1 MAFPIYIFMN
11 KLLKVGA
18 EAKLS
23 LEDGIVVKER
33 ISKGYRIPEI
43 DSSLRKK
50 RTRREASLLD
60 KARRAQLKVP
70 AVKDLDKD
78 NNTIYMEF
86 IEGEMFHKVMNSPLS
101 RKLGSELAK
110 LHDAEIIHGDLTTSN
125 ILVKA
130 KDIYFI
136 DFGLGEV
143 SDSIEKKAV
152 DIRVLKESIK
162 ASHPKD
168 SVKHIESILEGYS
181 SSRSFDAVLE
191 RLETL
196 EGRGRYKKKVNK
208 RK

>member
-1 MAFPIYIFMN
+1 MN

-23 LEDGIVVKER
+23 LEEGIVIKER
-33 ISKGYRIPEI
+33 ISKGYRLPEI
-43 DSSLRKK
+43 DASLRNK

-70 AVKDLDKD
+70 AVKNLDKD
-78 NNTIYMEF
+78 TNTISMEF
-86 IEGEMFHKVMNSPLS
+86 IDGDMFHKVMGSSLS
-101 RKLGSELAK
+101 KKLGSELAK
-110 LHDAEIIHGDLTTSN
+110 LHDAGLIHGDLTTSN
-125 ILVKA
+125 ILVKS
-130 KDIYFI
+130 KDIYLI

-168 SVKHIESILEGYS
+168 SDKYIESIISGYS
-181 SSRSFDAVLE
+181 SSENSDAVME
-191 RLETL
+191 RLEQV
-196 EGRGRYKKKVNK
+196 EGRGRYKKKVK
-208 RK
+208 KVK